1 MYRKI
6 VLSVAAFCVTVQAA
20 QPVEMGTIDVEVK
33 VDTEVVKDV
42 SGEEIKSAD
51 LAEALFKQSPSV
63 ALVRR
68 SGIANDIIV
77 RGQKKD
83 NINITIDGAKIHGA
97 CPNRM
102 DPPVSHVLTNNI
114 DYIEL
119 NEGPFNVEDFGAL
132 SADIKIHT
140 KKPKKGFGGELSL
153 NKGSYDY
160 QKEAMTLSGGTE
172 QIRMLLSASYEKG
185 GQYKDG
191 NGDDFAR
198 QQDRYIATH
207 PGTAGMGYLPQY
219 RGMDAFTKKTLLAKL
234 FWDISDTQSL
244 MLGYTKDRSDDVL
257 YPNTPMDAEYDE
269 GDIYTLE
276 YTLKDLG
283 RYSKALTL
291 SAYQS
296 DVVHPMSNRYRKS
309 SVANGVITH
318 RLTTKMQGIK
328 LKNSFD
334 LQKHHLTVGAD
345 YSRRKWDGAYYKNG
359 NPFPAA
365 RFHSIW
371 QSKTDNIAFFAKD
384 KIVID
389 RWEFNAGLR
398 YDATEISTQRPG
410 VAQNSYHDLNGNLY
424 LRYHATE
431 QSSYFAGFG
440 VSSRVPDGKEL
451 YFYNKM
457 GQEIGNRDLQE
468 VKNREL
474 DIGAEYQ
481 WEDLTFKGKFFYSDL
496 KDYIAYNA
504 TAQRFENVDATIT
517 GLDISGSYIATDAL
531 YLDYG
536 VSYQRGRK
544 KYALSGQQ
552 DRDLPEIPPL
562 KANVSL
568 TYDYD
573 DTLSLKAEAIYSA
586 KWKHFDADNGEQPL
600 KSYTVFNLKGTKQF
614 GKHIELTLGV
624 DNLFDKTYALS
635 NTYKDLTLISGGGSQ
650 DVMLLNEPGRYLYA
664 NLKYRF

>member
-1 MYRKI
+1 MRRAI
-6 VLSVAAFCVTVQAA
+6 CFSLVCMVAMQAA
-20 QPVEMGTIDVEVK
+20 EIEIGTIDVEAK
-33 VDTEVVKDV
+33 IDTQVVKDV

-102 DPPVSHVLTNNI
+102 DPPISHVLTNNI

-140 KKPKKGFGGELSL
+140 KKPTKGFGGELSF

-185 GQYKDG
+185 GQYEDG

-219 RGMDAFTKKTLLAKL
+219 HSMDAFSKKTLLAKL
-234 FWDISDTQSL
+234 FWDISDAQSL

-269 GDIYTLE
+269 GNIYTLD
-276 YTLKDLG
+276 YTMKDLG

-291 SAYQS
+291 SAYRS

-309 SVANGVITH
+309 SIAKGMITH
-318 RLTTKMQGIK
+318 KLTTKMQGVK

-334 LQKHHLTVGAD
+334 LQKHHLTAGVD
-345 YSRRKWDGAYYKNG
+345 YSCRKWDGAYYKNG
-359 NPFPAA
+359 NPFPLA

-384 KIVID
+384 KIVMD
-389 RWEFNAGLR
+389 QWEFNAGLR
-398 YDATEISTQRPG
+398 YDATDISTKRPG
-410 VAQNSYHDLNGNLY
+410 VAQNSYHDLGGNFY
-424 LRYHATE
+424 MRYHATE
-431 QSSYFAGFG
+431 QSSYFVGFG

-457 GQEIGNRDLQE
+457 AREIGNPDLQK
-468 VKNREL
+468 VKNREF

-481 WEDLTFKGKFFYSDL
+481 WEDLTFKGKLFYSDL
-496 KDYIAYNA
+496 KDDILYNA
-504 TAQRFENVDATIT
+504 TKKRYENVDASIY
-517 GLDISGSYIATDAL
+517 GLDLSGSYIVSEFS

-536 VSYQRGRK
+536 ISYQRGK
-544 KYALSGQQ
+544 KKHPLSGQQ

-568 TYDYD
+568 TYEHD

-586 KWKHFDADNGEQPL
+586 KWKDFDADNGEQPL

-614 GKHIELTLGV
+614 GKHIELTVGV
-624 DNLFDKTYALS
+624 DNLFDKTYAVS
-635 NTYKDLTLISGGGSQ
+635 NTYKDLTLISGGGNQ

-664 NLKYRF
+664 NLSYKF